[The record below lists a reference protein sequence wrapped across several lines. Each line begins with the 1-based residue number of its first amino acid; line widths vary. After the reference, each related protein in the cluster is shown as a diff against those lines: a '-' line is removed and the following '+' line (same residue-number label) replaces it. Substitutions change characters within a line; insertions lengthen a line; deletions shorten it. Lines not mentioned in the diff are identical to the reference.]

1 MIFFAIFI
9 VNSFLNSSLGYVGL
23 WSSGSS
29 GFNSDISSLNGG
41 FGDISLSFSSG
52 SWLGG
57 SWLGGSS
64 SWLFSSSGFLSR
76 GHTLLC
82 FIKRNSLWV
91 WEWLWVSEIG
101 GVGLN
106 LNLSGGVRSDI
117 GSLNGDSGDIS
128 LSFSSGSW
136 LGGSSSWGLSL
147 LNWDISLNTILKW
160 NKGWIWEWLGVSEIG
175 SVCLNSSVGSF
186 LVLGLLPLSGGLGE
200 VGITLGNFIDLNIS
214 LNVFLLW
221 WAVHKGSGLSDVGV
235 LIIINTGVLWVG
247 ASNVV
252 LVIHVKSVVGFLA
265 DLRELFN
272 LLSLVLRYWSW
283 SELSGFRV
291 DMTIIIH
298 RGGS

>member
-57 SWLGGSS
+57 SS
-64 SWLFSSSGFLSR
+64 SWLFSSSGFLR

-136 LGGSSSWGLSL
+136 LGGSSWCLSL
-147 LNWDISLNTILKW
+147 VNWDISLNTILKW
-160 NKGWIWEWLGVSEIG
+160 NKGWVWEWLGVSEIG

-200 VGITLGNFIDLNIS
+200 VGITLCNFIDLNIS

-235 LIIINTGVLWVG
+235 LIIISTGVLWVG

-272 LLSLVLRYWSW
+272 LLLRVCRSWGW
-283 SELSGFRV
+283 SELSGFGV

-298 RGGS
+298 GGGS